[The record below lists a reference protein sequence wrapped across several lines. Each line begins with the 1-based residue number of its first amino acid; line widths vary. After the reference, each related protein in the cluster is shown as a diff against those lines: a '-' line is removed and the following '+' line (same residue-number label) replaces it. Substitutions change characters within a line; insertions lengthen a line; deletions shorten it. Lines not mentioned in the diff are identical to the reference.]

1 MMRELTSKELDAVC
15 GGAMDLSF
23 LSRNV
28 LQNNQAVATSGAN
41 PQLGLIN
48 VHAPTNVA
56 LNIPTVTIA

>member
-28 LQNNQAVATSGAN
+28 LQNNQATNYSEGH
-41 PQLGLIN
+41 QFGL
-48 VHAPTNVA
+48 VNVA
-56 LNIPTVTIA
+56 PVQTAVNIPIVTIA